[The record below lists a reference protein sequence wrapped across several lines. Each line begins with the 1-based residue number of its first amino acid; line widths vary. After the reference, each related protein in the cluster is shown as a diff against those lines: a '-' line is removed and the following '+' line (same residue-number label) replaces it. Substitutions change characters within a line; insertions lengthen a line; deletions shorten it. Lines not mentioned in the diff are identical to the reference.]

1 MSHKNFLLSV
11 WHDNCNKNIHKP
23 IKTDTD
29 MTISRTARVWVN
41 EIRNKKTT
49 HDTADYF
56 KAIFTKEEFDEFY
69 GELMEQTKE
78 CVKLEFQS
86 LNILPT
92 EPSTM
97 NEIFAWM
104 DEHINYFDS
113 IDYIIDSV
121 YTEMFQTVT
130 GFFGEG
136 CDDEEFEKV
145 RDAMGDFSWGEHME
159 VYEYLLTEENP
170 KVTDW
175 KGYVGLIEGK
185 IGFTLPATIV
195 PNTSTNNVEFIKEK
209 ITSTE
214 LISAHIKQTGAN
226 LIYSIMNTSLYDCI
240 GVIIVEGI
248 SPRILEDYGF
258 GEEEIADIAKL
269 GVGDSWNDKFMY
281 GKGVVVVRMA

>member
-1 MSHKNFLLSV
+1 
-11 WHDNCNKNIHKP
+11 
-23 IKTDTD
+23 

-41 EIRNKKTT
+41 EVRKNKTT

-56 KAIFTKEEFDEFY
+56 KDIFTKDEFMEFVE
-69 GELMEQTKE
+69 ELMEQTKE

-86 LNILPT
+86 LNIMPST
-92 EPSTM
+92 ETM

-113 IDYIIDSV
+113 IDYIVDSI
-121 YTEMFQTVT
+121 YTEIFQTVT
-130 GFFGEG
+130 GFFGED
-136 CDDEEFEKV
+136 CDDKEFEDV

-159 VYEYLLTEENP
+159 VYEYLLAEENP

-175 KGYVGLIEGK
+175 KGYVGVIEGK
-185 IGFTLPATIV
+185 VGFTLPATIG
-195 PNTSTNNVEFIKEK
+195 PNTSTNKVEYIKEK

-214 LISAHIKQTGAN
+214 LVSAHIKQTGAN

-258 GEEEIADIAKL
+258 GEEEINDIAKL
-269 GVGDSWNDKFMY
+269 GVGDSWHDKGMY

>member
-1 MSHKNFLLSV
+1 
-11 WHDNCNKNIHKP
+11 
-23 IKTDTD
+23 

-41 EIRNKKTT
+41 EVRKNKTT

-56 KAIFTKEEFDEFY
+56 KDIFTKDEFMEFVE
-69 GELMEQTKE
+69 ELIAQTKE
-78 CVKLEFQS
+78 CIKLEFQS
-86 LNILPT
+86 LNIM
-92 EPSTM
+92 PSHPIVM
-97 NEIFAWM
+97 DEIFHWM
-104 DEHINYFDS
+104 DEHINYFDT
-113 IDYIIDSV
+113 INNILDSV
-121 YTEMFQTVT
+121 YTEIFQTVT
-130 GFFGEG
+130 GFFGED
-136 CDDEEFEKV
+136 CDDKEFEDV

-185 IGFTLPATIV
+185 VGFTLPATIG
-195 PNTSTNNVEFIKEK
+195 PNTSTNNVEYIKEK

-214 LISAHIKQTGAN
+214 LVSAHIKQTGAN
-226 LIYSIMNTSLYDCI
+226 LIYSIMNTSLYDTI

-258 GEEEIADIAKL
+258 GEDDVNDIAKL
-269 GVGDSWNDKFMY
+269 GVGDSWHDKGMY